1 MTTSKGA
8 ITVATVVPMPT
19 NEPVVYI
26 DGDDLFIT
34 DFRESDPEVLAV
46 MREAEDLPTAVHR
59 GLAIGARALRAA
71 QVSVDSAVVE
81 RAFDEMRQVF
91 RRSID
96 EFADEIA
103 TKADELLDGEDG
115 TIPKTLGEFRNGV
128 ETLLD
133 TTFDPNNKQS
143 AVTKLETV
151 LTDAGR
157 AQVAAMRRLIDPD
170 NEESPLGRYRAE
182 IVKEIE
188 KKGEAILEAFA
199 ELKTQLAVEEAKA
212 AAFEHTAAK
221 GFSFEDLLEETLTE
235 IAAGFEDVAAR
246 VGGTPGGRGRKGD
259 FVVTLNPVDTNGEEA
274 SYVLEA
280 KDSAKKLPEI
290 LKELDEAMSNRGAVA
305 GIAVFARAEQSPTKL
320 PFQPFD
326 TKAVVVLDKEA
337 PDPLALRLACCWARW
352 IARRNLAKGADDIDL
367 GRVAG
372 LIEAARQGLA
382 TSSKIR
388 TALNG
393 SKTQIDRALGHVE
406 SLVAD
411 VEAALQGLEGEVAA

>member
-1 MTTSKGA
+1 M
-8 ITVATVVPMPT
+8 ATVVPMPT
-19 NEPVVYI
+19 NDPVVYI
-26 DGDDLFIT
+26 DGDELLIT
-34 DFRESDPEVLAV
+34 DFRESDPEVLSV
-46 MREAEDLPTAVHR
+46 MREADDLPAAVHR

-81 RAFDEMRQVF
+81 RAFDEMRETF
-91 RRSID
+91 RRSVE

-115 TIPKTLGEFRNGV
+115 KIPKTLVEFRDGV

-133 TTFDPNNKQS
+133 ETFDPNNKQS

-151 LTDAGR
+151 LSDAGR
-157 AQVAAMRRLIDPD
+157 EQVAAMRRLIDPE
-170 NEESPLGRYRAE
+170 NEESPLARYRSE

-188 KKGEAILEAFA
+188 KKGEAILHAFA

-212 AAFEHTAAK
+212 AAFEQTAAK
-221 GFSFEDLLEETLTE
+221 GFSFEDLLEVALTE

-259 FVVTLNPVDTNGEEA
+259 FVVTLNPADTNGEDA

-280 KDSAKKLPEI
+280 KDSPKKLPEI
-290 LKELDEAMSNRGAVA
+290 LKELDQAMANRGAA
-305 GIAVFARAEQSPTKL
+305 AAIAVFARAEQSPTKL

-326 TKAVVVLDKEA
+326 NKAVVVLDKEA
-337 PDPLALRLACCWARW
+337 LDKLALRLACCWARW
-352 IARRNLAKGADDIDL
+352 IARRNLAKAADDIDL
-367 GRVAG
+367 GRIAG

-406 SLVAD
+406 SLV
-411 VEAALQGLEGEVAA
+411 VEVESALQGIEDEFAA

>member
-1 MTTSKGA
+1 
-8 ITVATVVPMPT
+8 MPK
-19 NEPVVYI
+19 NDPVVYI
-26 DGDDLFIT
+26 DGDNLIISE
-34 DFRESDPEVLAV
+34 FRENDPEVLSI
-46 MREAEDLPTAVHR
+46 MGEADDLVAALHR
-59 GLAIGARALRAA
+59 SLAIGARALRAA

-81 RAFDEMRQVF
+81 RAFDEMRQTF

-96 EFADEIA
+96 EFAGEIA
-103 TKADELLDGEDG
+103 AKADELLDGEDG
-115 TIPKTLGEFRNGV
+115 TIPKTLGEFREGV
-128 ETLLD
+128 EALLD

-151 LTDAGR
+151 LSDAGR

-170 NEESPLGRYRAE
+170 NDESPLGRYRAE

-199 ELKTQLAVEEAKA
+199 ELKTQLAVEEARA
-212 AAFEHTAAK
+212 DAFEHTAAK
-221 GFSFEDLLEETLTE
+221 GFSFEDLLEEMLTD
-235 IAAGFEDVAAR
+235 IASSFEDVAAR

-259 FVVTLNPVDTNGEEA
+259 FVVTLNSADTNGEAA

-280 KDSAKKLPEI
+280 KDSPKKLPEI
-290 LKELDEAMSNRGAVA
+290 LKELDEAMANRGAVA
-305 GIAVFARAEQSPTKL
+305 AIAVFARAEQSPTKL
-320 PFQPFD
+320 PFQSFD
-326 TKAVVVLDKEA
+326 NKAVVVLDKEA
-337 PDPLALRLACCWARW
+337 PDALALRLACCWARW
-352 IARRNLAKGADDIDL
+352 IARRNLAKGGEDIDL

-406 SLVAD
+406 SLVVD
-411 VEAALQGLEGEVAA
+411 VETALQGLETEIAA

>member
-1 MTTSKGA
+1 MTASLA
-8 ITVATVVPMPT
+8 IPTRGSISPTVATVVPMPT

-46 MREAEDLPTAVHR
+46 MRESEDLPTAVHR

-91 RRSID
+91 RLSID

-115 TIPKTLGEFRNGV
+115 TIPKTLGEFRDGV

-170 NEESPLGRYRAE
+170 NEESRLGRYRAE

-199 ELKTQLAVEEAKA
+199 ELKTQLAVEEARA
-212 AAFEHTAAK
+212 AAFEHTAA
-221 GFSFEDLLEETLTE
+221 
-235 IAAGFEDVAAR
+235 
-246 VGGTPGGRGRKGD
+246 
-259 FVVTLNPVDTNGEEA
+259 
-274 SYVLEA
+274 
-280 KDSAKKLPEI
+280 
-290 LKELDEAMSNRGAVA
+290 
-305 GIAVFARAEQSPTKL
+305 
-320 PFQPFD
+320 
-326 TKAVVVLDKEA
+326 
-337 PDPLALRLACCWARW
+337 
-352 IARRNLAKGADDIDL
+352 
-367 GRVAG
+367 
-372 LIEAARQGLA
+372 
-382 TSSKIR
+382 
-388 TALNG
+388 
-393 SKTQIDRALGHVE
+393 
-406 SLVAD
+406 
-411 VEAALQGLEGEVAA
+411 

>member
-1 MTTSKGA
+1 
-8 ITVATVVPMPT
+8 MPT
-19 NEPVVYI
+19 NDPVVYI
-26 DGDDLFIT
+26 DGDELIIT
-34 DFRESDPEVLAV
+34 NFRESDPEVLSV
-46 MREAEDLPTAVHR
+46 MQEADDLPAAVHR

-81 RAFDEMRQVF
+81 RAFDEMRETF
-91 RRSID
+91 RRSVE
-96 EFADEIA
+96 EFAKNIA
-103 TKADELLDGEDG
+103 TKTDELLDGEDG
-115 TIPKTLGEFRNGV
+115 KIPKTLVEFREGV

-133 TTFDPNNKQS
+133 ETFDPNNKQS

-157 AQVAAMRRLIDPD
+157 EQVAAMRRLIDPE
-170 NEESPLGRYRAE
+170 NEESPLARYRSE

-212 AAFEHTAAK
+212 AAFEQTAAK
-221 GFSFEDLLEETLTE
+221 GFSFEDLLEAALTD
-235 IAAGFEDVAAR
+235 IASAFEDVAQR

-259 FVVTLNPVDTNGEEA
+259 FVVTLNAADTGGESA
-274 SYVLEA
+274 CYVLEA

-290 LKELDEAMSNRGAVA
+290 LRELDQAMENRGAAA
-305 GIAVFARAEQSPTKL
+305 GVAVFARAGQSPVKL
-320 PFQPFD
+320 PFQSFD
-326 TKAVVVLDKEA
+326 NKALVVLDKET
-337 PDPLALRLACCWARW
+337 PNELALRLACCWARW
-352 IARRNLAKGADDIDL
+352 VARRKLAKSGDDVDL
-367 GRVAG
+367 GRIAG

-382 TSSKIR
+382 TTSKIR

-406 SLVAD
+406 SLVVE
-411 VEAALQGLEGEVAA
+411 VEAALQGIEDEFAA